1 MQIIRIHFYTLSG
14 ESCRIIW
21 SLFSQN
27 KIELFKIPRKDRQD
41 FSNIQY
47 SKFLLYTVHIYNV
60 TISPLNLNHFY
71 SHISFGSV
79 LIMIL
84 LFSFWKD
91 ISFLS
96 SCDVF
101 RETKRQTL
109 TSLCSVSFQ
118 LISRGTEW
126 LGMQSVGGIQRQRGE
141 APSLQAPVAAT
152 GSIRQ
157 HSCGR
162 PGLKL
167 HGNVGVIS
175 VSL

>member
-1 MQIIRIHFYTLSG
+1 M
-14 ESCRIIW
+14 W

-27 KIELFKIPRKDRQD
+27 KIELSKIPRKDRQD
-41 FSNIQY
+41 FSNTQY
-47 SKFLLYTVHIYNV
+47 SKFLLYTLHIYSV

-71 SHISFGSV
+71 SLISFGSV

-96 SCDVF
+96 SVMCSERLRGKPWPVCSM
-101 RETKRQTL
+101 
-109 TSLCSVSFQ
+109 SLQ
-118 LISRGTEW
+118 PISQGAEW
-126 LGMQSVGGIQRQRGE
+126 LGMQLAGGIQRQRGE
-141 APSLQAPVAAT
+141 APSLWAPIAAV

-167 HGNVGVIS
+167 HGNVDVIS